1 MNDDGYAAQYQ
12 TRVPKQQNHQ
22 LLLYSGV
29 PKKLQLYLQGDFK
42 AWDMFCMEVNLSVSG
57 QVVGY
62 FIFLPHQSLE
72 IKSSIGSDSVTR
84 EYEAEGVVY
93 FWGLEEYRKTF

>member
-1 MNDDGYAAQYQ
+1 
-12 TRVPKQQNHQ
+12 
-22 LLLYSGV
+22 
-29 PKKLQLYLQGDFK
+29 
-42 AWDMFCMEVNLSVSG
+42 MEINLSVSG

-93 FWGLEEYRKTF
+93 FWGLEEYGKTF